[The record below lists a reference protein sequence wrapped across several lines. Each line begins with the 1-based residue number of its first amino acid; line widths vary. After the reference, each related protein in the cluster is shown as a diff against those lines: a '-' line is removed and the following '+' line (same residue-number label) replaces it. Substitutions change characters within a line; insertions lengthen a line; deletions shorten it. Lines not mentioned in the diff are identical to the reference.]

1 MTGRLLVRG
10 MLVGLVA
17 ALLSFCFL
25 KIAGEPSVNRAIAF
39 ESAMDEAKAKAE
51 ADEAAAKGLPAPVE
65 QAEPELVSRPVQAG
79 IGLLTGV
86 VVYSTAFGGMFAL
99 VFALVYRRM
108 AADLGP
114 RATSAVLAAV
124 GFIAVYVAPMLKYPA
139 NPPSVGL
146 PETIGMRTSL
156 YFAMILISL
165 AAMIAAGM
173 LRNRLN
179 PRFGAW
185 NSVLIAAGAY
195 IVVVTAVAF
204 ALPVINEVPED
215 FPATVL
221 WQFRIASLGGQL
233 IMWTTLGL
241 LFGAAAERLFAQNR
255 STY

>member
-17 ALLSFCFL
+17 ALLSFSFL
-25 KIAGEPSVNRAIAF
+25 KLAGEPSVDRAIAF

-51 ADEAAAKGLPAPVE
+51 AQEAAAKGQPPPME
-65 QAEPELVSRPVQAG
+65 HDEPELVSRPVQAG
-79 IGLLTGV
+79 IGLFTGV
-86 VVYSTAFGGMFAL
+86 TVYSTAFGGLFAL

-108 AADLGP
+108 ADLGP
-114 RATSAVLAAV
+114 RATSALLAAV
-124 GFIAVYVAPMLKYPA
+124 GFIAVYVTPMLKYPA

-156 YFAMILISL
+156 YFSMILISL
-165 AAMIAAGM
+165 AAIIAAGM
-173 LRNRLN
+173 LRNRLA
-179 PRFGAW
+179 PRLGGWNAALISGA
-185 NSVLIAAGAY
+185 AY
-195 IVVVTAVAF
+195 IVVMAVVAF
-204 ALPVINEVPED
+204 ALPGVNEVPED

-241 LFGAAAERLFAQNR
+241 LFGVAAERQFAQA
-255 STY
+255 SATS